1 MGKKIFAKGGWDTPK
16 IHTFFWAKT
25 SAKRDGYHFAG
36 NWSNSDADVDST
48 HKTQNQRLLVHS
60 GESDGVVEDAEYGG
74 DGAARSTPGW
84 FTMVVIDGRDD
95 DGDDDNEDNFGD
107 DDQRFR
113 SILVNVQ

>member
-1 MGKKIFAKGGWDTPK
+1 MFNDQRVLVR
-16 IHTFFWAKT
+16 
-25 SAKRDGYHFAG
+25 S

-48 HKTQNQRLLVHS
+48 YKTQNQRLLVHS

-84 FTMVVIDGRDD
+84 STMAVID

-113 SILVNVQ
+113 FILVNVQ

>member
-1 MGKKIFAKGGWDTPK
+1 MFNDQRVLVR
-16 IHTFFWAKT
+16 
-25 SAKRDGYHFAG
+25 S

-48 HKTQNQRLLVHS
+48 YKTQNQRLLVHS

-84 FTMVVIDGRDD
+84 STMAVIDGR
-95 DGDDDNEDNFGD
+95 DDNEDNFGD

-113 SILVNVQ
+113 FILVNVQ

>member
-1 MGKKIFAKGGWDTPK
+1 MAI
-16 IHTFFWAKT
+16 
-25 SAKRDGYHFAG
+25 
-36 NWSNSDADVDST
+36 DST

-84 FTMVVIDGRDD
+84 SSMVVIDGR
-95 DGDDDNEDNFGD
+95 DDDNEDNFGD

>member
-1 MGKKIFAKGGWDTPK
+1 MFNGQRVLVR
-16 IHTFFWAKT
+16 
-25 SAKRDGYHFAG
+25 S

-48 HKTQNQRLLVHS
+48 YKIQKQRLLVYS
-60 GESDGVVEDAEYGG
+60 GETDEVVEDAEYGG

-84 FTMVVIDGRDD
+84 SSMVVIDVR
-95 DGDDDNEDNFGD
+95 DDDNEDNFGD

>member
-1 MGKKIFAKGGWDTPK
+1 MFNDQRVLVR
-16 IHTFFWAKT
+16 
-25 SAKRDGYHFAG
+25 S

-48 HKTQNQRLLVHS
+48 YKTQNQRLLVHS

-84 FTMVVIDGRDD
+84 FTMAVIDGRDD
-95 DGDDDNEDNFGD
+95 EGDAGNEDNFGD

-113 SILVNVQ
+113 FILVNVQ